1 MKKLLLFTFLPLFTM
16 AQNNLDIAT
25 LWKFGRLSEH
35 MVSPDGKLAIYAVK
49 HYDLKANK
57 GANTIFVQPVFAGR
71 DDGAGRDDVGTGRDL
86 SLHRDGGTGRDL
98 SLPKSPMAILDETI
112 NAFGARFT
120 PDGKKISYLSA
131 KTGDVQ
137 LYECDLNGKNTKQIT
152 EVKGGINGYK
162 YSPSMKHIALVMD
175 VKLDQEVKE
184 IYPDLDKTNARI
196 IDGLYYRHWDAW
208 HDYAYS
214 HLFIQSYE
222 NGKLTGVATDIMLN
236 EKFDC
241 PVPPQGDDDEFNWSP
256 DGTKLA
262 YDCKKLHGTEDAI
275 STNSDIYVYDLN
287 TNVTRN
293 ISEANQ
299 GYDKNPQFS
308 PDGTKI
314 AWLSMEEPGNE
325 SDRNTVV
332 MYDFNKP
339 KGSNPPSKDGKIA
352 TVMVLPKITPL
363 THHFDYTVENFVWID
378 NARIIFTA
386 VYQAT
391 KQIFLFDPRLKSMS
405 QVVAL
410 TQGDHDYVSIC
421 NVPNAAKPT
430 LLAAKMSI
438 SLPTEL
444 FLIDWSSKT
453 ETAFSQVNKTILDQT
468 KMGKV
473 EKRMV
478 KTTDNKDM
486 LVWVIYPPDFD
497 ASKKYPTLLYCQ
509 GGPQSPVSQFF
520 SYRWNFQLMAANG
533 YIVVAPNRRG
543 LPGFGSEWN
552 DAITNDYGGQCM
564 KDYLSAIDDVAKEP
578 YVNKDKL
585 GAVGASFGGYSVYW
599 LAGNH
604 NKRFKTF
611 IAHCGMFNM
620 ESWYGTTEEMFFA
633 NHDNGGPYWDQ
644 KKSPNNFDASP
655 HKFVKNWDTPI
666 LIIHNEKDYRV
677 PLNQGMEAFTA
688 AQLQDIHSK
697 FLYFPDENHWVT
709 KPQNSILWQR
719 VFFEWLAETLK

>member
-1 MKKLLLFTFLPLFTM
+1 MKKIIILTLFPLLTM
-16 AQNNLDIAT
+16 AQNKLDIAT

-49 HYDLKANK
+49 NYDVKANK
-57 GANTIFVQPVFAGR
+57 GTNIIYTQSVR
-71 DDGAGRDDVGTGRDL
+71 TGRDM
-86 SLHRDGGTGRDL
+86 SNPTPAEIIDSKT
-98 SLPKSPMAILDETI
+98 
-112 NAFGARFT
+112 NAFAARFT

-131 KTGDVQ
+131 SSGEVQ
-137 LYECDLNGKNTKQIT
+137 LYECNLIGSDRKQIT
-152 EVKGGINGYK
+152 FIKGGINGYK
-162 YSPSMKHIALVMD
+162 YAPTMKHIAFVMD
-175 VKLDQEVKE
+175 VKMDQEVKE
-184 IYPDLDKTNARI
+184 IYPDLDKTNARL
-196 IDGLYYRHWDAW
+196 IDGLFYRHWDAW

-222 NGKLTGVATDIMLN
+222 NSTLKDKAIDLMLN

-241 PVPPQGDDDEFNWSP
+241 PVPPHGDDDEYNWSP
-256 DGTKLA
+256 DGTKIA
-262 YDCKKLHGTEDAI
+262 YDCKKLQGTADAV

-287 TNVTRN
+287 TQVTKN
-293 ISEANQ
+293 ISEANL

-325 SDRNTVV
+325 SDRNTIV
-332 MYDFNKP
+332 MFDFNQP
-339 KGSNPPSKDGKIA
+339 KKSAPGNGQIQA
-352 TVMVLPKITPL
+352 AIYMLPTITPL
-363 THHFDYTVENFVWID
+363 TNHFDFTVENFIWMD
-378 NARIIFTA
+378 NQRIAFTSVIA
-386 VYQAT
+386 GT
-391 KQIFLFDPRLKSMS
+391 KQICMFDPKLRSMS
-405 QVVAL
+405 RVVTL
-410 TQGDHDYVSIC
+410 TEGMHDYVGI
-421 NVPNAAKPT
+421 NLIPNSKVPT
-430 LLAAKMSI
+430 LLAARMSI
-438 SLPTEL
+438 SSPTEL
-444 FLIDWSSKT
+444 FLVDLVTRKAT
-453 ETAFSQVNKTILDQT
+453 PFTHVNKEILDKT
-468 KMGKV
+468 ALGKV

-497 ASKKYPTLLYCQ
+497 ASKTYPTLLYCQ

-564 KDYLSAIDDVAKEP
+564 QDYLSAIDDVAKET

-585 GAVGASFGGYSVYW
+585 GAVGASFGGFSVYW

-611 IAHCGMFNM
+611 ISHCGMFNM

-633 NHDNGGPYWDQ
+633 NNDNGGPYWDQ
-644 KKSPNNFDASP
+644 KKSPNNFDSSP

-666 LIIHNEKDYRV
+666 LIIHNEKDFRV

-688 AQLQDIHSK
+688 AQLKGIPSK

-719 VFFEWLAETLK
+719 VFFEWLSQTLK

>member
-1 MKKLLLFTFLPLFTM
+1 MKKIILLTLFPLFTM
-16 AQNNLDIAT
+16 AQNKLDIAT

-49 HYDLKANK
+49 NYDVKANK
-57 GANTIFVQPVFAGR
+57 GTNIIYTQKIY
-71 DDGAGRDDVGTGRDL
+71 DISGTKRTDM
-86 SLHRDGGTGRDL
+86 SKPAPATATEIIDSKT
-98 SLPKSPMAILDETI
+98 

-131 KTGDVQ
+131 SSGEVQ
-137 LYECDLNGKNTKQIT
+137 LYECNLIGSNRKQIT
-152 EVKGGINGYK
+152 FIKGGINGYK
-162 YSPSMKHIALVMD
+162 YAPTMKHIAFVMD

-196 IDGLYYRHWDAW
+196 IDGLFYRHWDAW

-214 HLFIQSYE
+214 HLFIQAYE
-222 NGKLTGVATDIMLN
+222 NGALKDQAIDLMLN

-241 PVPPQGDDDEFNWSP
+241 PVPPHGDDDEYNWSP
-256 DGTKLA
+256 DGSKIA
-262 YDCKKLHGTEDAI
+262 YDCKKLQGTADAV

-287 TNVTRN
+287 TQVTKN
-293 ISEANQ
+293 ISEANL

-325 SDRNTVV
+325 SDRNTIV
-332 MYDFNKP
+332 MFDFKQP
-339 KGSNPPSKDGKIA
+339 KKSAPGNGQVQAAIY
-352 TVMVLPKITPL
+352 MLPIITPL
-363 THHFDYTVENFVWID
+363 TNHFDFTVENFIWMD
-378 NARIIFTA
+378 NQRIAFTSVIA
-386 VYQAT
+386 GT
-391 KQIFLFDPRLKSMS
+391 KQICMFDPKLRSMS
-405 QVVAL
+405 RVVTL
-410 TQGDHDYVSIC
+410 TEGMHDYVGINLIPSS
-421 NVPNAAKPT
+421 KTPT
-430 LLAAKMSI
+430 LLAARMSI
-438 SLPTEL
+438 SSPTEL
-444 FLIDWSSKT
+444 YLVDLGTRKATPFT
-453 ETAFSQVNKTILDQT
+453 YVNKEILDKT
-468 KMGKV
+468 TLGKV

-497 ASKKYPTLLYCQ
+497 ASKTYPTLLYCQ

-564 KDYLSAIDDVAKEP
+564 LDYLSAIDDVAKEP

-585 GAVGASFGGYSVYW
+585 GAVGASFGGFSVYW

-611 IAHCGMFNM
+611 ISHCGMFNM

-633 NHDNGGPYWDQ
+633 NNDNGGPYWDQ
-644 KKSPNNFDASP
+644 KKSPNNFDSSP

-666 LIIHNEKDYRV
+666 LIIHNEKDFRV

-688 AQLQDIHSK
+688 AQLKGIPSK

-719 VFFEWLAETLK
+719 VFFDWLNQTLK

>member
-1 MKKLLLFTFLPLFTM
+1 M
-16 AQNNLDIAT
+16 AQNKLDIAT

-49 HYDLKANK
+49 NYDVKANK
-57 GANTIFVQPVFAGR
+57 GSNLIYTQSI
-71 DDGAGRDDVGTGRDL
+71 VGGIAKEIIDAKT
-86 SLHRDGGTGRDL
+86 
-98 SLPKSPMAILDETI
+98 

-131 KTGDVQ
+131 SSGDVQ
-137 LYECDLNGKNTKQIT
+137 LYECDLMGSNRKQIT
-152 EVKGGINGYK
+152 QVKGGINGYK
-162 YSPSMKHIALVMD
+162 YAPTMNNIALVMD

-184 IYPDLDKTNARI
+184 IYPDLDKSNARI

-208 HDYAYS
+208 HDFAYS
-214 HLFIQSYE
+214 HLFIQAYE
-222 NGKLTGVATDIMLN
+222 NGSLKGDPLDLMLN

-262 YDCKKLHGTEDAI
+262 YDCKKLQGTADAV
-275 STNSDIYVYDLN
+275 STNSDIYVYDLK
-287 TNVTRN
+287 TKVTMNV
-293 ISEANQ
+293 SEANP

-314 AWLSMEEPGNE
+314 AWLSMEEAGNE
-325 SDRNTVV
+325 SDRNTLV
-332 MYDFNKP
+332 MFDYNKP
-339 KGSNPPSKDGKIA
+339 KASTPPGNGQVQAAIYIMNKIN
-352 TVMVLPKITPL
+352 PL
-363 THHFDYTVENFVWID
+363 TNNFDYTLENFIWLD
-378 NARIIFTA
+378 NARLAFTA
-386 VYQAT
+386 VIAGT
-391 KQIFLFDPRLKSMS
+391 KQICMFDPKLRSMS
-405 QVVAL
+405 RVVTL
-410 TQGDHDYVSIC
+410 TQGPHDYVSIC
-421 NVPNAAKPT
+421 AVPNAAKPT
-430 LLAAKMSI
+430 FLAAKMSM

-444 FLIDWSSKT
+444 FLVDLGSKK
-453 ETAFSQVNKTILDQT
+453 ETAFTTVNKSILDQT
-468 KMGKV
+468 TMGKV
-473 EKRMV
+473 EQRMV

-497 ASKKYPTLLYCQ
+497 TGKKYPTLLYCQ

-585 GAVGASFGGYSVYW
+585 GAVGASFGGFSVYW

-633 NHDNGGPYWDQ
+633 NNDNGGPYWDQ

-688 AQLQDIHSK
+688 AQLQGIPSK

-719 VFFEWLAETLK
+719 VFFEWLDSSLK

>member
-1 MKKLLLFTFLPLFTM
+1 M
-16 AQNNLDIAT
+16 AQNKLDIAT

-49 HYDLKANK
+49 NYDVKANK
-57 GANTIFVQPVFAGR
+57 GSNVIYTQSI
-71 DDGAGRDDVGTGRDL
+71 VGGNAREIIDAKT
-86 SLHRDGGTGRDL
+86 
-98 SLPKSPMAILDETI
+98 

-131 KTGDVQ
+131 ASGDVQ
-137 LYECDLNGKNTKQIT
+137 LYECDLIGLNRKQLT
-152 EVKGGINGYK
+152 QVKGGINGYK
-162 YSPSMKHIALVMD
+162 YAPTMNNIALVMD

-184 IYPDLDKTNARI
+184 IYPDLDKSNARI

-214 HLFIQSYE
+214 HLFIQAYE
-222 NGKLTGVATDIMLN
+222 NGALKGEALDLMPN

-262 YDCKKLHGTEDAI
+262 YDCKKLQGTANAI
-275 STNSDIYVYDLN
+275 STNSDIYVYDLK
-287 TNVTRN
+287 TKVTMNV
-293 ISEANQ
+293 SEANP

-314 AWLSMEEPGNE
+314 AWLSMEEAGNE
-325 SDRNTVV
+325 SDRNTLV
-332 MYDFNKP
+332 MFDYNKP
-339 KGSNPPSKDGKIA
+339 KASTPPGNGQMQAAIYILNKIN
-352 TVMVLPKITPL
+352 PL
-363 THHFDYTVENFVWID
+363 TNNFDYTVENFIWLD
-378 NARIIFTA
+378 NARLAFTA
-386 VYQAT
+386 VIAGT
-391 KQIFLFDPRLKSMS
+391 KQIFMFDPKLKSMS
-405 QVVAL
+405 KAVAL
-410 TQGDHDYVSIC
+410 TYGAHDCVSFC
-421 NVPNAAKPT
+421 AVPNAAKPT
-430 LLAAKMSI
+430 FLAAKMSM

-444 FLIDWSSKT
+444 FLVDLGTKK
-453 ETAFSQVNKTILDQT
+453 ETAFTSVNKSILDQT
-468 KMGKV
+468 AMGKV
-473 EKRMV
+473 EQRMV

-497 ASKKYPTLLYCQ
+497 PSKKYPTLLYCQ

-552 DAITNDYGGQCM
+552 DAITNDYSGQCM

-585 GAVGASFGGYSVYW
+585 GAVGASFGGFSVYW

-633 NHDNGGPYWDQ
+633 NNDNGGPYWDQ
-644 KKSPNNFDASP
+644 KKSPNNFDSSP

-688 AQLQDIHSK
+688 AQLQGIPSK

-719 VFFEWLAETLK
+719 VFFEWLDRTLK